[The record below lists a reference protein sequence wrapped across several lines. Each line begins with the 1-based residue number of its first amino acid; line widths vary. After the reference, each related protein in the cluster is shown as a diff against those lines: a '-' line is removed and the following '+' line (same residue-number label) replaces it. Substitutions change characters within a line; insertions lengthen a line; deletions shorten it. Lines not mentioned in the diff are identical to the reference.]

1 MLLVLSVAAF
11 FKLFRAVN
19 SSTERAKSPVY
30 AYRVHIHAPIVPAKV
45 KLEPKEKKT
54 LDKKRTKSKKKNKQT
69 NKQKKTEAAWVSR
82 GHLSC
87 VTAPSLVL
95 G

>member
-19 SSTERAKSPVY
+19 SPTERAKSPVY

-45 KLEPKEKKT
+45 KLEPKEKNTRQETNKI
-54 LDKKRTKSKKKNKQT
+54 KKRKT
-69 NKQKKTEAAWVSR
+69 NKQKKMEAAWVSR
-82 GHLSC
+82 AHLSC

>member
-19 SSTERAKSPVY
+19 SPTERAKSPVY

-45 KLEPKEKKT
+45 KLEPKEKKKHST
-54 LDKKRTKSKKKNKQT
+54 RNEQNQKRKT
-69 NKQKKTEAAWVSR
+69 NKQKKMEAAWVSR
-82 GHLSC
+82 AHLSC

>member
-19 SSTERAKSPVY
+19 SSTERAKSPVS

-45 KLEPKEKKT
+45 KLEPKEKKHST
-54 LDKKRTKSKKKNKQT
+54 RNEQNQKRKT